1 MSDWYEQVR
10 RTASLLGGRTPYARR
25 MAEKALR
32 DRAGTKDAFFSLY
45 RSYLSRFRVWPDPGW
60 GKELSNLQRAVL
72 VALHHDGWTEQET
85 AYLCGRSRRAVRR
98 AGEKGLRALGT
109 DGTALAGTL
118 RAMTEDLPAVAEREP
133 GRNNAGCGALIACLV
148 ALVLMVAYCSA
159 LDALLGQGAGRAP
172 FVALAFSEL
181 KPLHGPMQATLR
193 YAYRVDAPVT
203 VLTDESYWVVITES
217 NQRLLVEDAT
227 PSDLE
232 ISPNG
237 RRLAYHSRSKRK
249 VVVYD
254 LPSGKISTISKADAL
269 DYRLN
274 LPSDYR
280 LYFSP
285 DGRRLAFTS
294 EDKLYVWDG
303 KRRRVPGFGPES
315 TLNGWLAGG
324 QALLVEDLEGAR
336 AVDLSGSV
344 LFSTEDLGH
353 LGPLHDGR
361 TWIGVDDD
369 ENRFTRYGRRTGR
382 RSMRLP
388 TTARLQRVECW
399 TSADTFVISTDGY
412 GPSNY
417 YRVDIETGE
426 AEPLPALVPEDLREV
441 RFPGCVR

>member
-10 RTASLLGGRTPYARR
+10 RTASLLGGRTPYARH

-32 DRAGTKDAFFSLY
+32 DREGTKDAFFSLY
-45 RSYLSRFRVWPDPGW
+45 RSYLSPFRAWPDPGW
-60 GKELSNLQRAVL
+60 GTGLSNLERAVL

-133 GRNNAGCGALIACLV
+133 GRNGAGCGALIICLV
-148 ALVLMVAYCSA
+148 AFVLMVAYCSA
-159 LDALLGQGAGRAP
+159 LVAPLGQHGDRAP
-172 FVALAFSEL
+172 SVALTFSEL
-181 KPLHGPMQATLR
+181 NPLRGPMQATIR
-193 YAYRVDAPVT
+193 YAYRVDTPVT
-203 VLTDESYWVVITES
+203 GLTEGSYWVVITES
-217 NQRLLVEDAT
+217 DQRLLVEDAT

-237 RRLAYHSRSKRK
+237 RKLAYHSRSKRE

-254 LPSGKISTISKADAL
+254 LPSGKISRISKADA
-269 DYRLN
+269 
-274 LPSDYR
+274 SDNG

-303 KRRRVPGFGPES
+303 KRRRVPGLGPES
-315 TLNGWLAGG
+315 TLYGWLTGG
-324 QALLVEDLEGAR
+324 RALLIDDSEGVR
-336 AVDLSGSV
+336 AVDLSGTV
-344 LFSTEDLGH
+344 LFSTEDSDH
-353 LGPLHDGR
+353 VGPLPDGK
-361 TWIGVDDD
+361 TWIDVGSD

-388 TTARLQRVECW
+388 TTVRPHRVECW
-399 TSADTFVISTDGY
+399 TSADTFVISTYGY
-412 GPSNY
+412 GPSHY
-417 YRVDIETGE
+417 YRIDIETGE
-426 AEPLPALVPEDLREV
+426 AEPLPALVPEDLKEV
-441 RFPGCVR
+441 RFPGCV